1 MLIRF
6 KHIKFLF
13 IKMSLNNEVISDEEL
28 NLSDEENIVEA
39 YVINFETNI
48 AYPEMTVLAQ
58 IKSEKS
64 QFLKIVQKILRYFF
78 WCIII
83 SICVILYIPF
93 LILDYL
99 FCCSRCNSSVD
110 N

>member
-1 MLIRF
+1 
-6 KHIKFLF
+6 
-13 IKMSLNNEVISDEEL
+13 MSLNNEVISDEEL

-64 QFLKIVQKILRYFF
+64 QFIKIVQKVLRYFF

-83 SICVILYIPF
+83 SICIILYIPF

>member
-1 MLIRF
+1 
-6 KHIKFLF
+6 
-13 IKMSLNNEVISDEEL
+13 MSLNNEVISDEEL

-39 YVINFETNI
+39 YKIDFGTNI

-58 IKSEKS
+58 IKSKKS
-64 QFLKIVQKILRYFF
+64 KFLTIVQKFMQYFF
-78 WCIII
+78 WCIVI

-93 LILDYL
+93 LVLDYI
-99 FCCSRCNSSVD
+99 FCCSRCNSSDD

>member
-1 MLIRF
+1 
-6 KHIKFLF
+6 
-13 IKMSLNNEVISDEEL
+13 MSLNNEVISDEEL

-39 YVINFETNI
+39 YKIDFETNI

-58 IKSEKS
+58 IKSKKS
-64 QFLKIVQKILRYFF
+64 KFLTIIQKFMQYFF
-78 WCIII
+78 WCIVI

-93 LILDYL
+93 LILDYI
-99 FCCSRCNSSVD
+99 FCCSRCNSSDD

>member
-1 MLIRF
+1 
-6 KHIKFLF
+6 
-13 IKMSLNNEVISDEEL
+13 MSLNNEVILDEEL
-28 NLSDEENIVEA
+28 SLPDEENIIEA
-39 YVINFETNI
+39 YAIEILPNI

-58 IKSEKS
+58 IKSKKS
-64 QFLKIVQKILRYFF
+64 KFLTIVQKFMQYFF
-78 WCIII
+78 WCIVI

-93 LILDYL
+93 LVLDYI